1 MTHVHAS
8 AWPPSTKVMGLK
20 IHPGSFGVTG
30 VKRLF
35 SLKTLLLLQHYRVRS
50 AWSHCTYIIIDS
62 LLHER
67 YAAAKNRQPSGICS
81 WYALYMYG
89 HCVPTYSC
97 AKRRTKACTIIVVL
111 CTSAVGDWALS
122 IYVYCLCD
130 RRQLHK
136 TEVTYRTCA
145 NSMVGVTWR
154 GHSPHAFS
162 VQWREPACLLHCCC
176 TDIVV
181 LWVALDRD
189 TARFCSREV
198 NVNEHIALIIGC

>member
-1 MTHVHAS
+1 MDSRHFEFRSVPPQPLILKVWLRPCICVKS
-8 AWPPSTKVMGLK
+8 ADHIEHFLL
-20 IHPGSFGVTG
+20 
-30 VKRLF
+30 LF
-35 SLKTLLLLQHYRVRS
+35 SWRCSCNY
-50 AWSHCTYIIIDS
+50 
-62 LLHER
+62 
-67 YAAAKNRQPSGICS
+67 RQPSGICS